1 MANARKKRHSQPK
14 DKRVIW
20 VYIAAILIFVLILWI
35 EHHYAQMAEM
45 QDAEDSFYLEV
56 IPVPET
62 SSYNYNEEIQ
72 SGDGLL
78 NLHMIDCGQGDSFL
92 FEQNGKYA
100 LIDCGTRSTG
110 KNVVEYMQKEGVTEL
125 QFIVGTHPHDDHMGG
140 MEEVLKNFKC
150 NQIYIPKVDKN
161 LVTTNWYLSL
171 MKKIKQDKLKV
182 TNLKVRDNFM
192 LGNACFTVVGQL
204 TQKEAGDNLNNY
216 STVIKV
222 SMGDMDVLMTGDAET
237 PVESKMIADNM
248 PIDCEVLKVGHHGS
262 TTSSS
267 KKFLQAVSPEV
278 AIVSC
283 GIGNKYSHPCEET
296 LSKLAQNNI
305 PLYRTDENGDVVITI
320 SPTDIKFHESPGDYI
335 DGPTLAKMKGVS

>member
-1 MANARKKRHSQPK
+1 MANARKKRRSQPK

-20 VYIAAILIFVLILWI
+20 VYIAAILIFAFIFWL
-35 EHHYAQMAEM
+35 EYHNAQMAET
-45 QDAEDSFYLEV
+45 QDAEDSFHLEV
-56 IPVPET
+56 IPAPE
-62 SSYNYNEEIQ
+62 SSSSNYNEEIE
-72 SGDGLL
+72 SGNGLL

-92 FEQNGKYA
+92 FEQSGKYA

-110 KNVVEYMQKEGVTEL
+110 KNVVEYLQKEGVTEL

-150 NQIYIPKVDKN
+150 NQIYMPKVDSN

-182 TNLKVRDNFM
+182 TNLKVYDNFM
-192 LGNACFTVVGQL
+192 LGDACFTVVGQL
-204 TQKEAGDNLNNY
+204 TAKEAGDNLNNY

-222 SMGDMDVLMTGDAET
+222 SMGDMDILMTGDAET
-237 PVESKMIADNM
+237 PVESKMLANNM
-248 PIDCEVLKVGHHGS
+248 PIDCEILKLGHHGS

-283 GIGNKYSHPCEET
+283 GIGNKYNHPCEET
-296 LSKLAQNNI
+296 LNKLEQDKI

-320 SPTDIKFHESPGDYI
+320 SLEDITFHEPPGDYI